1 MNDKRDYSSGGR
13 GGWGRGGRGGGYR
26 GGGGGY
32 RGGGGG
38 YRGGGHRGGG
48 YRGGGGGRSSYDNR
62 PPRQGNRFNA
72 PQGEAQD
79 PSALVL
85 QNLLAMLTQMGAPSA
100 PPAPSPPPALPS
112 DQHDDSTANDLTASS
127 HEDNNQRTRIVQLQA
142 KNIQLLTDVICGSN
156 SAIFLSHQ
164 GDSNTATTR
173 FGPLA
178 TGLVH
183 CASTYPLAT
192 GTYAALTL
200 SIHASST
207 AKIAVDATFA
217 ARTVQYAVLSWC
229 RDLDALLLDSRHGNT
244 VLPSANAS
252 TTSTTTELLQ
262 KWSGDERL
270 RTMVRLRLTLRFLIL
285 LAGIGVVQPQ
295 SVSHAPASTL
305 SSCKQAALENTPLSL
320 CDLLDCLVQ
329 AAIVAAQEHK
339 TVAVVLASL
348 VWSCLPYIQGA
359 NIASRDWIAT
369 HLVEPMEGSLLPL
382 LSYQSEFAP
391 GLGKRAILLKDEQL
405 EDVGDDAVEED
416 EDEEEEGNDDD
427 DEDSGQVCDSFQDLA
442 RSVKHH
448 VEHDDDDRFQQWVLF
463 TEAPWRELKSAVVP
477 QPQDGDE
484 MAEESSSPSQ
494 LPLEFVGQAMSLSIF
509 PSCQSLRSTL
519 LEGGQSDDD
528 VETNTVVQFSKGNLT
543 GIVFGRLPIFGTPP
557 DLEVEDDETNE
568 KEEGM
573 ENAAPTVVNERLRVY
588 QSAFGVVDRFFI
600 AEAVRDVLVSQEPS
614 VSDSGVERGNAKSVA
629 EHLWSLALAM
639 RSSEQDGAKS
649 GVGME
654 YAILESLLS
663 LIAQSSPE
671 QQTAFSLIYL
681 SRVVLELTRLEPAI
695 VSPAIVLA
703 VSNLF
708 TDYMPALV
716 PLARYNLSRW
726 LAFHLIHTDYQW
738 PAGYWKHWEPFV
750 QFGTGN
756 SRGVFIKSCLE
767 YMAENVSA
775 PEELVLDLL
784 PKDSVLANYLLIAP
798 PAPLK
803 TSILESF
810 EQDIQA
816 RFGMSESPDS
826 ILAYVLGDELSETVT
841 AVLDAAIEVDR
852 SPWWRSGLVLR
863 GILAPAAL
871 EFDRLKANIAKKQLA
886 SENDNDMQ
894 EDSQGSSEDVLA
906 SIASRLDQYKSV
918 LVGAMNKDTTES
930 QGSVE
935 LIQGEIFALKQLEM
949 TLFYSRGQL
958 YSCIQGFVMAKLV
971 SVESIFKWL
980 LGESD
985 SGLGSTEP
993 KRYRIVP
1000 CWWEIA
1006 TMMLRLGIQS
1016 TLSEATTAAGTS
1028 LQSMENGSDSMHNGS
1043 EKEAVVSV
1051 LNFLDPLLSYAVCR
1065 VGALLSA
1072 DETAKS
1078 TSNPITGGS
1087 SNKLTA
1093 SQVELVE
1100 GCKTI
1105 AAQAELLFLTLL
1117 SQQSTE
1123 SVSVFAL
1130 QQAWSESALAGPQLA
1145 SLLDVGGTPA
1155 TVVLRRSLER
1165 M

>member
-1 MNDKRDYSSGGR
+1 
-13 GGWGRGGRGGGYR
+13 
-26 GGGGGY
+26 
-32 RGGGGG
+32 
-38 YRGGGHRGGG
+38 
-48 YRGGGGGRSSYDNR
+48 
-62 PPRQGNRFNA
+62 
-72 PQGEAQD
+72 
-79 PSALVL
+79 
-85 QNLLAMLTQMGAPSA
+85 
-100 PPAPSPPPALPS
+100 
-112 DQHDDSTANDLTASS
+112 
-127 HEDNNQRTRIVQLQA
+127 
-142 KNIQLLTDVICGSN
+142 
-156 SAIFLSHQ
+156 
-164 GDSNTATTR
+164 
-173 FGPLA
+173 
-178 TGLVH
+178 
-183 CASTYPLAT
+183 
-192 GTYAALTL
+192 
-200 SIHASST
+200 
-207 AKIAVDATFA
+207 
-217 ARTVQYAVLSWC
+217 
-229 RDLDALLLDSRHGNT
+229 
-244 VLPSANAS
+244 
-252 TTSTTTELLQ
+252 
-262 KWSGDERL
+262 
-270 RTMVRLRLTLRFLIL
+270 
-285 LAGIGVVQPQ
+285 
-295 SVSHAPASTL
+295 
-305 SSCKQAALENTPLSL
+305 
-320 CDLLDCLVQ
+320 
-329 AAIVAAQEHK
+329 
-339 TVAVVLASL
+339 L

-359 NIASRDWIAT
+359 NIASRDWIAN
-369 HLVEPMEGSLLPL
+369 HIVEPMEGSLLPL

-405 EDVGDDAVEED
+405 EDVGDDAVQED
-416 EDEEEEGNDDD
+416 EDEEEEGNEDD
-427 DEDSGQVCDSFQDLA
+427 DEDTGQVCDSFQDLA

-448 VEHDDDDRFQQWVLF
+448 VEHDDDERFQRWVLF

-484 MAEESSSPSQ
+484 MAEESTLSPQ
-494 LPLEFVGQAMSLSIF
+494 MPLEFIGEPQSLSIF
-509 PSCQSLRSTL
+509 PSCQSLRSIL

-528 VETNTVVQFSKGNLT
+528 DANANAVVQFSKGNLT
-543 GIVFGRLPIFGTPP
+543 GIVFGRLPIFGSPP
-557 DLEVEDDETNE
+557 DLETEDDDETNE

-573 ENAAPTVVNERLRVY
+573 ENAAPTVNERLRVY
-588 QSAFGVVDRFFI
+588 QSAFGVVDRFFV
-600 AEAVRDVLVSQEPS
+600 AEAVRDILVSQEPS
-614 VSDSGVERGNAKSVA
+614 VSDSGVERGSAKSVA
-629 EHLWSLALAM
+629 EHLWSLVLAM
-639 RSSEQDGAKS
+639 RSGEKDGAKN

-671 QQTAFSLIYL
+671 QQTAFSLVYL

-695 VSPAIVLA
+695 LSPAIVQA

-750 QFGTGN
+750 QFGAGN
-756 SRGVFIKSCLE
+756 SRGVFMKSCLE

-784 PKDSVLANYLLIAP
+784 PKDSVLANYLLVAP
-798 PAPLK
+798 PVPLK

-826 ILAYVLGDELSETVT
+826 ILAYIVGDELSETVT

-871 EFDRLKANIAKKQLA
+871 EFDRLKGNIAKKQLVF
-886 SENDNDMQ
+886 ENDNDMQ
-894 EDSQGSSEDVLA
+894 EDSLGSSEDVLA

-918 LVGAMNKDTTES
+918 LVGAVNKDTTES

-935 LIQGEIFALKQLEM
+935 LIQGEIFVLKQLEK

-958 YSCIQGFVMAKLV
+958 YSCIQGLFVAKLV
-971 SVESIFKWL
+971 SVESIFRWL
-980 LGESD
+980 LGESE

-1016 TLSEATTAAGTS
+1016 TLSSDTAAAS
-1028 LQSMENGSDSMHNGS
+1028 SSQAMENDSDLMHNGVD
-1043 EKEAVVSV
+1043 KAAVLAV

-1065 VGALLSA
+1065 VAALLSA
-1072 DETAKS
+1072 DDTSKS
-1078 TSNPITGGS
+1078 TSNPITGNS
-1087 SNKLTA
+1087 SNSKLTA

-1100 GCKTI
+1100 GCKTV
-1105 AAQAELLFLTLL
+1105 AAQAEQLFLTLL
-1117 SQQSTE
+1117 SQQSCNTE
-1123 SVSVFAL
+1123 PVVSVSAL
-1130 QQAWSESALAGPQLA
+1130 QQSWSESALAGPQLA

-1155 TVVLRRSLER
+1155 TVLLRKSLER